1 MKTPMTL
8 GQKKAKM
15 IEQLLEEL
23 GVGEDIVKLC
33 ILPFIPVYPISL
45 HLQVF
50 VRCLLSRYVCS
61 LMNSGGDVF
70 LIFYHHYVTFVPQ
83 TKIYNIG

>member
-23 GVGEDIVKLC
+23 GVGEDIVKLHTTIC
-33 ILPFIPVYPISL
+33 SIIPNLPPPPGFRPMPTEQICVQFNEL
-45 HLQVF
+45 
-50 VRCLLSRYVCS
+50 RW
-61 LMNSGGDVF
+61 DV
-70 LIFYHHYVTFVPQ
+70 
-83 TKIYNIG
+83 

>member
-23 GVGEDIVKLC
+23 GVGEDGKTLNTTIYFS
-33 ILPFIPVYPISL
+33 ILNL

-50 VRCLLSRYVCS
+50 VPCPLSRYVCS
-61 LMNSGGDVF
+61 LMNSGG
-70 LIFYHHYVTFVPQ
+70 TSR
-83 TKIYNIG
+83 